1 MTNDPPV
8 PPWQMDWTVEARQA
22 FDSMPADGQQ
32 LVLSAR
38 AELVN
43 VLDPYYRGID
53 ADITLPHW
61 ITIRPL
67 ASTSPGGPH
76 IADLAAWPG
85 LAHLHLH
92 PPPCR
97 TPDHRHRRF
106 LGLTNPPLQGLAPT
120 PASRVRFRPPSTPAR
135 RQHRRDLHT
144 TGGYNRT
151 HHTPDRTYMRS
162 E

>member
-8 PPWQMDWTVEARQA
+8 PPWRMDWTVEARQA

-76 IADLAAWPG
+76 IADLAGGRGW
-85 LAHLHLH
+85 LIYTFI
-92 PPPCR
+92 R
-97 TPDHRHRRF
+97 RHAEPQI
-106 LGLTNPPLQGLAPT
+106 T
-120 PASRVRFRPPSTPAR
+120 V
-135 RQHRRDLHT
+135 
-144 TGGYNRT
+144 TGAFWA
-151 HHTPDRTYMRS
+151 
-162 E
+162 